1 MLLEG
6 LLSLRREN
14 IGTVA
19 LVAAGNSA
27 VLEVATT
34 APNGRFELAW
44 PPLPPGSILY
54 GFPGK
59 VLGAGE
65 IAEALADA
73 SAVIYEA
80 MVPLVPTDRLI
91 FVNAISTCVCAV
103 LKRDFPFTSA
113 RSPVATIYA

>member
-27 VLEVATT
+27 VLDVALT

-44 PPLPPGSILY
+44 PALPPGSILY
-54 GFPGK
+54 GFPGR
-59 VLGAGE
+59 VLQAGD
-65 IAEALADA
+65 IAEALADP
-73 SAVIYEA
+73 STLVYEA
-80 MVPLVPTDRLI
+80 MVPLVPTARLI

-103 LKRDFPFTSA
+103 LKRDFPFAAA
-113 RSPVATIYA
+113 RPPATTLYA